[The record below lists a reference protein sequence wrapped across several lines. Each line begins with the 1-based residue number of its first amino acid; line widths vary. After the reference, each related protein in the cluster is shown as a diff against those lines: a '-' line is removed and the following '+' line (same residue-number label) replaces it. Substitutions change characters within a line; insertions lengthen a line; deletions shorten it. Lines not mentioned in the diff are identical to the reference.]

1 MSVKLT
7 KKQTLVYN
15 FIADF
20 IKNHD
25 GRSPSYRDICAGL
38 GLSSVSAVAEHVD
51 NLVKLGALRKIPG
64 EARSLEVVDITYPE
78 ATALFKKTM
87 TTASEEE
94 VEILRKAAQILGLE
108 FEEEKQNG

>member
-15 FIADF
+15 YISEF
-20 IKNHD
+20 IKNND
-25 GRSPSYRDICAGL
+25 GRAPSYRDICAGR

-78 ATALFKKTM
+78 TTNLFRQTILSATG
-87 TTASEEE
+87 EE
-94 VEILRKAAQILGLE
+94 VEILRKAAKILGINLS
-108 FEEEKQNG
+108 EESENG